1 MSHKSG
7 DRTSIVNSIINISME
22 MSEVYKYHPDNPDR
36 TDVVEYYNML
46 KQQRDELVELERQ
59 SK

>member
-1 MSHKSG
+1 MTDK
-7 DRTSIVNSIINISME
+7 TELVNSIIHITME

>member
-1 MSHKSG
+1 MTDK
-7 DRTSIVNSIINISME
+7 TELVNSIIHITME
-22 MSEVYKYHPDNPDR
+22 MSEVYKYHPNNPDR